1 MCIFAIMQPMSF
13 KQDVEAALHSLR
25 KGGVILYPTD
35 TVWGIGCDATNEE
48 SVRRI
53 FAIKQRAEAK
63 AMISLVGD
71 VAQLERFT
79 DGLPEVAFELIEQ
92 SVHPITLV
100 VDHPRML
107 APSLLAADGS
117 AGFRVSSEPF
127 TQQLCRRLRHPLVST
142 SANISGQPT
151 PRFFA
156 EISQEIITAMDYVV
170 AYRREDNEPRQSSS
184 VIKISDDATFKIL
197 RS

>member
-1 MCIFAIMQPMSF
+1 MQSEKLSF
-13 KQDVEAALHSLR
+13 NKDLESALKCLR
-25 KGGVILYPTD
+25 NGGLILYPTD
-35 TVWGIGCDATNEE
+35 TVWGIGCDATDETA
-48 SVRRI
+48 VRRI
-53 FAIKQRAEAK
+53 FEIKHRAESK
-63 AMISLVGD
+63 AMISLVGN

-92 SVHPITLV
+92 AVHPLTLV
-100 VDHPRML
+100 VDHPHML
-107 APSLLAADGS
+107 APSLTAEDGS
-117 AGFRVSSEPF
+117 AGFRVTSEPF
-127 TQQLCRRLRHPLVST
+127 TRELCKRLRHPLVST

-170 AYRREDNEPRQSSS
+170 EYRREDNEPRRSSS